1 MHKNCFNC
9 VLYILIS
16 QPQFCCWPGLC
27 WRWSFSLWSF
37 CCQLGDVRF
46 VTCSTYGPHRQAECL
61 WMAGSTVRRKGERI
75 MLHHVGQ
82 CWTSNDQCSDVFPVW
97 RRMQKFHA
105 NGYIYF
111 FVLDARMR
119 KLPYSFLCCQ
129 NEFHLSVVSF
139 LRVGARGDVLIYQ
152 AAPRDASML
161 LGMRRRLQ
169 DWGAIANMY
178 ETLRNYF
185 PDLRLHLSGPHQIAP
200 NSTKLSSE
208 RNWKQPPP
216 SITDVFDIGLLLGV
230 SGPRSMGLEIEIH
243 GRRMSSPADWPE
255 KLVSLQK
262 MWRSQFPMFPSH
274 VHHVNVRWFVSKA
287 EGCPFV
293 ILVCMLYSYI
303 H

>member
-1 MHKNCFNC
+1 MHKNCFNYC

-37 CCQLGDVRF
+37 CIFLLPIGRCAICDLFHLWSTTAGRMSMDGWIHCQAQRGKNYASS
-46 VTCSTYGPHRQAECL
+46 CC
-61 WMAGSTVRRKGERI
+61 
-75 MLHHVGQ
+75 
-82 CWTSNDQCSDVFPVW
+82 DVFPVW

-119 KLPYSFLCCQ
+119 KLPYSFLRCQ

-139 LRVGARGDVLIYQ
+139 LRVGAWGDVLIYQ

-178 ETLRNYF
+178 ETLQNYF

-200 NSTKLSSE
+200 NRTKLSSE
-208 RNWKQPPP
+208 RNCKQPPQHHWRVWHWFIGRVRVSFDGAWNRNP
-216 SITDVFDIGLLLGV
+216 RPEDVLTRRLARKTGLSAEDVEVAVPDVPV
-230 SGPRSMGLEIEIH
+230 SC
-243 GRRMSSPADWPE
+243 SS
-255 KLVSLQK
+255 
-262 MWRSQFPMFPSH
+262 
-274 VHHVNVRWFVSKA
+274 
-287 EGCPFV
+287 C
-293 ILVCMLYSYI
+293 
-303 H
+303 

>member
-200 NSTKLSSE
+200 NYL
-208 RNWKQPPP
+208 P
-216 SITDVFDIGLLLGV
+216 SATG
-230 SGPRSMGLEIEIH
+230 
-243 GRRMSSPADWPE
+243 SSPPQHHWRVWHWFIGRVRASFDGAWNRNPRPE
-255 KLVSLQK
+255 DVLTRRLARKTGLSAEDVEVAVPDVPVSC
-262 MWRSQFPMFPSH
+262 SS
-274 VHHVNVRWFVSKA
+274 
-287 EGCPFV
+287 C
-293 ILVCMLYSYI
+293 
-303 H
+303 

>member
-200 NSTKLSSE
+200 NYL
-208 RNWKQPPP
+208 P
-216 SITDVFDIGLLLGV
+216 SATG
-230 SGPRSMGLEIEIH
+230 
-243 GRRMSSPADWPE
+243 SSPPQHHWRVWHWFIIGRVRASFDGAWNRNPRPE
-255 KLVSLQK
+255 DVLTRRLARKTGLSAEDVEVAVPDVPVSC
-262 MWRSQFPMFPSH
+262 SS
-274 VHHVNVRWFVSKA
+274 
-287 EGCPFV
+287 C
-293 ILVCMLYSYI
+293 
-303 H
+303 